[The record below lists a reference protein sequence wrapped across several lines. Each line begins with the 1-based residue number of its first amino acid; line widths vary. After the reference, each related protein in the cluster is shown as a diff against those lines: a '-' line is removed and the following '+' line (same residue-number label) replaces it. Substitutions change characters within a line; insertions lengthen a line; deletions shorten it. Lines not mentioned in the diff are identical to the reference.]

1 MASGPFRS
9 PRLFAISFPIGCLG
23 ASRNSFQS
31 RPLQLSTWL
40 HEYRLW
46 KTHTS
51 SYGLNLGLQRLT
63 ISTALE
69 KIHQRVVLHQ
79 PNAMI
84 SAGQGYTRSPFLP
97 PFSSWTLYSGV
108 SLISLCIFLAIH
120 YIRHRHQQAQ
130 LEAHVEESGPWSPS
144 FDMEKAMIKSN
155 SSPSA
160 CDVLTPLSRNGN
172 FPSSG
177 AVAAM
182 AREQMQNAGAGSSPS
197 GPSKAED
204 PTRCEEIQA
213 SGSVQRRSESVHQ
226 MHEADANG
234 MRTWKRLI
242 VENN

>member
-1 MASGPFRS
+1 
-9 PRLFAISFPIGCLG
+9 LY
-23 ASRNSFQS
+23 
-31 RPLQLSTWL
+31 
-40 HEYRLW
+40 EYKIW
-46 KTHTS
+46 KTHTNS
-51 SYGLNLGLQRLT
+51 NGFNLGLQTLV
-63 ISTALE
+63 ISISAALE

-84 SAGQGYTRSPFLP
+84 PTAQGYTRSLFLP

-130 LEAHVEESGPWSPS
+130 REAHLEESNPWSLS

-160 CDVLTPLSRNGN
+160 CDVLTPLSRYGN

-182 AREQMQNAGAGSSPS
+182 AREQMQNAGAGSSS
-197 GPSKAED
+197 LGPSKAEN

-213 SGSVQRRSESVHQ
+213 SGSVQRRSEAVHQ
-226 MHEADANG
+226 MYEADAHEV
-234 MRTWKRLI
+234 RTWKRLI
-242 VENN
+242 VEYN